1 MSGHRRGGDLR
12 RPAPRP
18 LSGRRG
24 NRVFYVVA
32 EGEGTEYD
40 YLQRTNALYGG
51 DLKFFIQT
59 PSQHRGL
66 SASQVIDEADRVADE
81 PGVEVWGLF
90 DHDGRSDIDQVCA
103 RARRRGINV
112 ALSHP
117 AFELWLLLHFKDFP
131 PAAQSGSNRVIMEK
145 LRAADPAFAD
155 YRDGK
160 KRINERRFEA
170 LRQND
175 GIRKAVERSRRLAN
189 AYTYQTPDNQDP
201 STGMHL
207 LIEDLGIVRRQR

>member
-1 MSGHRRGGDLR
+1 
-12 RPAPRP
+12 
-18 LSGRRG
+18 
-24 NRVFYVVA
+24 VVA

-40 YLQRTNALYGG
+40 YLRRLNTLYGG

-59 PSQHRGL
+59 PNQHRGL
-66 SASQVIDEADRVADE
+66 SASQVIDEATRTAGE

-103 RARRRGINV
+103 RALRKGINAV
-112 ALSHP
+112 LSHP
-117 AFELWLLLHFKDFP
+117 AFELWLILHFQEFA

-145 LRAADPAFAD
+145 LRAANSAFSD
-155 YRDGK
+155 YGDGS
-160 KRINERRFEA
+160 KRINERRFDA

-175 GIRKAVERSRRLAN
+175 GIRKAAERSRRLAN
-189 AYTYQTPDNQDP
+189 SYTYQTPEGQDP

-207 LIEDLGIVRRQR
+207 LIESLGIAGRAR